1 MKKFAV
7 SHIDWFSHDLQT
19 KIVEAETKELA
30 LAASEF
36 YDTDGLSCIAEA
48 PTWEEA
54 KQYAF
59 DMDSMFEVVEIV

>member
-7 SHIDWFSHDLQT
+7 SYISFCDNTLNT

-30 LAASEF
+30 LVASEF
-36 YDTDGLSCIAEA
+36 YDADGLQCIAEA
-48 PTWEEA
+48 PTWEKS
-54 KQYAF
+54 KQHAF